1 VYVNEAVL
9 LWLNQLNGTD
19 DLFGKLLRLARE
31 DYLKSLPFMLV
42 FWALWFWSGPEER
55 TAARERLVAV
65 LLTSVT
71 IIAVTRALANHMP
84 FSVRPLHSDLPLRLA
99 EFQFAQELDGWSSM
113 PSDHASLFMGLAVGL
128 MLCHRWFG
136 MFLVV
141 WSVFVVSLPR
151 IIFGYHW
158 PTDIVVGWIIG
169 AGLALALHRPLTALV
184 RSTGVVPYF
193 EAREALGYPLLFLAT
208 FEVARMFWMTRFVV
222 LAIIN

>member
-1 VYVNEAVL
+1 MNEAVL

-99 EFQFAQELDGWSSM
+99 EFQFAQELTAGVRC
-113 PSDHASLFMGLAVGL
+113 P
-128 MLCHRWFG
+128 
-136 MFLVV
+136 
-141 WSVFVVSLPR
+141 
-151 IIFGYHW
+151 
-158 PTDIVVGWIIG
+158 PTTLRCSWD
-169 AGLALALHRPLTALV
+169 L
-184 RSTGVVPYF
+184 RS
-193 EAREALGYPLLFLAT
+193 A
-208 FEVARMFWMTRFVV
+208 
-222 LAIIN
+222 